1 MTSIFTGQVRSLRR
15 GLHDVLGSRTGALWL
30 FSPLEQGTPGVGGVG
45 ELEAWD
51 APPVTGES
59 MILIRESPF
68 WGGICDHW
76 KCKWKWIQ
84 LSRVAIF
91 LNYEFDVCLF
101 QHATWL
107 QWFWNLADAER
118 KQETALRVWEA
129 RTWHLES
136 FAWQLLHLD
145 LSYKN
150 QLYLKYTVV
159 YLIPLKI
166 FGVRVFDNPESLLGI
181 CLII

>member
-68 WGGICDHW
+68 WVGYVIIENVSENGFN
-76 KCKWKWIQ
+76 
-84 LSRVAIF
+84 S
-91 LNYEFDVCLF
+91 
-101 QHATWL
+101 
-107 QWFWNLADAER
+107 AE
-118 KQETALRVWEA
+118 
-129 RTWHLES
+129 
-136 FAWQLLHLD
+136 LL
-145 LSYKN
+145 Y
-150 QLYLKYTVV
+150 
-159 YLIPLKI
+159 
-166 FGVRVFDNPESLLGI
+166 F
-181 CLII
+181 

>member
-1 MTSIFTGQVRSLRR
+1 MTFWDL
-15 GLHDVLGSRTGALWL
+15 VLEPCGY
-30 FSPLEQGTPGVGGVG
+30 FSPLEAGDTWSWWSWWAWSLGCPAGHWRVDDFNPGI
-45 ELEAWD
+45 
-51 APPVTGES
+51 P
-59 MILIRESPF
+59 IL
-68 WGGICDHW
+68 GGICDHW